1 MPQTHG
7 LPAFRKTKMQI
18 QRHGSTRR
26 YSDSVVHNG
35 TVYLVEV
42 PSNLDADITG
52 QTENLLASIEC
63 LLAQAGSNK
72 SRLLMATIYLADM
85 ADYSAMSAV
94 WDDWLPE
101 GCAPARACV
110 QARLANPGF
119 RVEIVLTAAS

>member
-1 MPQTHG
+1 
-7 LPAFRKTKMQI
+7 MQI

-52 QTENLLASIEC
+52 QTENLLASIER
-63 LLAQAGSNK
+63 LLAQAGSDK

-85 ADYSAMSAV
+85 ADYSAMNAV
-94 WDDWLPE
+94 WDAWLPE
-101 GCAPARACV
+101 GSAPARACV
-110 QARLANPGF
+110 QARLANPEF
-119 RVEIVLTAAS
+119 RVEIVLTAAT